1 MGFIINIPRFQ
12 YIYNKTENM
21 ATFKKKDLNELVGG
35 DVFAGGNDRN
45 VTNNSEIETGP
56 VQKPYDDDSDYEKGV
71 STTTDRVVGRYCQ
84 NIPWFAVYSYGGNR
98 GAGTMK
104 AFESV
109 LKNVVKKKAVEEK
122 IEDLV
127 KKSKDSDVTGK
138 DYNPKVSKI
147 IDTLTD
153 IDLTEKQ
160 LEDLEKAIQDKKNK
174 KDTAKNI

>member
-1 MGFIINIPRFQ
+1 
-12 YIYNKTENM
+12 M

-71 STTTDRVVGRYCQ
+71 STTTDKVVGRYRQ
-84 NIPWFAVYSYGGNR
+84 NIPWFAVYSYGGTR
-98 GAGTMK
+98 AATGVK

-109 LKNVVKKKAVEEK
+109 QKNIVKKKSVEEK

-138 DYNPKVSKI
+138 DYNPKVAKL
-147 IDTLTD
+147 IDALSD
-153 IDLTEKQ
+153 VELTEKQ
-160 LEDLEKAIQDKKNK
+160 LEDLEKAIQSKKNK